1 MPVTKEEIVI
11 GLTKWCSTNISA
23 PYGEEEIQAMGH
35 MAEDFNNNT
44 FEKNIALWEDLC
56 QNELAKALLPPWGT
70 SVRVRADGTWTTDLP
85 ENGVWGLQPGEEIA
99 SGWFVAAR
107 HHTVASPVW
116 FALEILDA
124 IDVVR
129 RAIARQDATEAA
141 RAALYLGELKTFAK
155 LKFAWESLALY
166 GKARKESLHTG
177 NIKSKKTRGDQK
189 EKNQGYARNYA
200 DQIWESNPDIPIM
213 KIAYCLRQKKGGE
226 FYGAP
231 INTIRG
237 YLKKPE
243 EWSTFYKPRKKN
255 LTN

>member
-11 GLTKWCSTNISA
+11 GLTKWCSTKISA

-44 FEKNIALWEDLC
+44 FEKNIAPWEDLC

-107 HHTVASPVW
+107 HHTVASPVL

-141 RAALYLGELKTFAK
+141 RAALYLGSSRFRKAQIRLGVIGIIWQSTE
-155 LKFAWESLALY
+155 
-166 GKARKESLHTG
+166 GKSPHWQYQ
-177 NIKSKKTRGDQK
+177 IKKTCGDQK

-200 DQIWESNPDIPIM
+200 DQIWETILIYPFEDSLLPKAEKRRRI
-213 KIAYCLRQKKGGE
+213 LRGAHKYNKRLSQKARRMVH
-226 FYGAP
+226 F
-231 INTIRG
+231 
-237 YLKKPE
+237 L
-243 EWSTFYKPRKKN
+243 
-255 LTN
+255 